1 MDAQDALLPYVLALL
16 RLPGV
21 GPVSMAQALANHPD
35 PRTLFDGQ
43 DYCVRFKAKADWS
56 GVEQDLAFAQKPN
69 CSILRP
75 SHPHYPSWL
84 ADIHSAPP
92 VLFVQGDPRALG
104 KLQIAIVG
112 SRNPSHGGLEN
123 ALQFAKYFSDC
134 GLNVTS
140 GLALGIDAAAH
151 KGALMGVAQTLAVL
165 GNGLDQIYPSAHKK
179 LASQILDQGGALVS
193 EFPIGTPPLA
203 SHFPRRNRIISGLS
217 VGTLVIEAAL
227 NSGSLITA
235 KYALEQGREVFAVP
249 GSIHNP
255 LAKGCHAL
263 IREGAKLV
271 ETADHVVEELGS
283 LKGYVG
289 CMKKGNIVS
298 KKTFLS
304 LGTKHE
310 ALLQQVGY
318 ECTAMDAILLRSG
331 LTAAVASTMLLE
343 LELQGYV
350 CSVPGGYARLLA

>member
-1 MDAQDALLPYVLALL
+1 MDLQDASLPYVLALL

-21 GPVSMAQALANHPD
+21 GPVSLAAALEEHPD
-35 PRTLFDGQ
+35 PRTLFDAQ
-43 DYCVRFKAKADWS
+43 DYCARFKAKADWL

-69 CSILRP
+69 CSILRR
-75 SHPHYPSWL
+75 HDPHYPSLL
-84 ADIHSAPP
+84 AEIHSAPP
-92 VLFVQGDPRALG
+92 LLFVQGDARALG

-123 ALQFAKYFSDC
+123 ALQFAKYFSEY
-134 GLNVTS
+134 GFNVTS

-151 KGALMGVAQTLAVL
+151 QGALMGMGQTLAVL
-165 GNGLDQIYPSAHKK
+165 GNGLDQIYPSQHKK
-179 LASQILDQGGALVS
+179 LASQILDQGGALIS

-203 SHFPRRNRIISGLS
+203 SHFPRRNRIISGLT

-271 ETADHVVEELGS
+271 ETAEHVVEELGS
-283 LKGYVG
+283 LRGYVG
-289 CMKKGNIVS
+289 CMKKGNLVS
-298 KKTFLS
+298 KKTLS
-304 LGTKHE
+304 PLGSEQE
-310 ALLQQVGY
+310 ALLQHVGY
-318 ECTAMDAILLRSG
+318 ECTAVDAILLRSG
-331 LTAAVASTMLLE
+331 LTASLASTMLLE
-343 LELQGYV
+343 LELQGYL
-350 CSVPGGYARLLA
+350 CAVPGGYARLLA